1 MNSKH
6 TNWNIRLTNR
16 DRRTL
21 NDDADTKG
29 YTIVGSGEP
38 TFYPSNPLHRPD
50 VIDVILNNIG
60 VTEEELSV
68 LKELDSDHNPILCE
82 IKTNTTIEIKGLKKQ
97 KITSVREG
105 FINTLNETLP
115 YIINIMTTEEAY
127 TTLQLFTTTV
137 QEAYRNNS
145 IIEQDKHNLLCQNL
159 DLDFLF
165 THKREAKRDWQ
176 MYRTSHQRVAYNR
189 LTAQVWDTAGQE
201 RFRSMAP
208 MYYRNA
214 NAALLVFDITQ
225 YDSLT
230 SVKSWV
236 KELKRNVQEP
246 MVLCLVGNKCDLEVE
261 RKVSK
266 DEALQYACSIGATYF
281 ESSALHDQGIEE
293 VFLNVALG
301 LIRLSHETL
310 CSSLR
315 VYDSS
320 SSLSPSNLSSEI
332 SRSRFNLTSDENNV
346 CEEKADAIHAE
357 TEKPS
362 LCC

>member
-1 MNSKH
+1 MEALKSK
-6 TNWNIRLTNR
+6 
-16 DRRTL
+16 
-21 NDDADTKG
+21 
-29 YTIVGSGEP
+29 
-38 TFYPSNPLHRPD
+38 
-50 VIDVILNNIG
+50 
-60 VTEEELSV
+60 
-68 LKELDSDHNPILCE
+68 
-82 IKTNTTIEIKGLKKQ
+82 
-97 KITSVREG
+97 
-105 FINTLNETLP
+105 
-115 YIINIMTTEEAY
+115 
-127 TTLQLFTTTV
+127 
-137 QEAYRNNS
+137 
-145 IIEQDKHNLLCQNL
+145 
-159 DLDFLF
+159 
-165 THKREAKRDWQ
+165 
-176 MYRTSHQRVAYNR
+176 
-189 LTAQVWDTAGQE
+189 VWDTAGQE

-293 VFLNVALG
+293 VFVNVALG
-301 LIRLSHETL
+301 LIRLSHDTL

-320 SSLSPSNLSSEI
+320 SSFSPSNLSSEI

-346 CEEKADAIHAE
+346 YEEKADAIHAE
-357 TEKPS
+357 TERPS

>member
-1 MNSKH
+1 MASLVLTDSSLLTFDSFKKLPDQIMYSSPMASLVLTDSSLLTFDSFKKLPDQIMYPYAEPYDLQKH
-6 TNWNIRLTNR
+6 
-16 DRRTL
+16 
-21 NDDADTKG
+21 
-29 YTIVGSGEP
+29 
-38 TFYPSNPLHRPD
+38 
-50 VIDVILNNIG
+50 
-60 VTEEELSV
+60 
-68 LKELDSDHNPILCE
+68 
-82 IKTNTTIEIKGLKKQ
+82 
-97 KITSVREG
+97 
-105 FINTLNETLP
+105 
-115 YIINIMTTEEAY
+115 
-127 TTLQLFTTTV
+127 
-137 QEAYRNNS
+137 
-145 IIEQDKHNLLCQNL
+145 
-159 DLDFLF
+159 
-165 THKREAKRDWQ
+165 
-176 MYRTSHQRVAYNR
+176 
-189 LTAQVWDTAGQE
+189 VWDTAGQE

>member
-1 MNSKH
+1 M
-6 TNWNIRLTNR
+6 R
-16 DRRTL
+16 
-21 NDDADTKG
+21 
-29 YTIVGSGEP
+29 
-38 TFYPSNPLHRPD
+38 
-50 VIDVILNNIG
+50 
-60 VTEEELSV
+60 
-68 LKELDSDHNPILCE
+68 
-82 IKTNTTIEIKGLKKQ
+82 TIEG
-97 KITSVREG
+97 KIVVLGAQGVGKTSMVVR
-105 FINTLNETLP
+105 
-115 YIINIMTTEEAY
+115 YIGKMFSHHISPTIGASFFTCKINIED
-127 TTLQLFTTTV
+127 
-137 QEAYRNNS
+137 S
-145 IIEQDKHNLLCQNL
+145 
-159 DLDFLF
+159 
-165 THKREAKRDWQ
+165 
-176 MYRTSHQRVAYNR
+176 RVK
-189 LTAQVWDTAGQE
+189 LQVWDTAGQE

-236 KELKRNVQEP
+236 KEP

-261 RKVSK
+261 RQVSK

-315 VYDSS
+315 VYDSI

-332 SRSRFNLTSDENNV
+332 SRSRFNLTSDENNA

>member
-1 MNSKH
+1 
-6 TNWNIRLTNR
+6 
-16 DRRTL
+16 
-21 NDDADTKG
+21 
-29 YTIVGSGEP
+29 
-38 TFYPSNPLHRPD
+38 
-50 VIDVILNNIG
+50 
-60 VTEEELSV
+60 
-68 LKELDSDHNPILCE
+68 
-82 IKTNTTIEIKGLKKQ
+82 
-97 KITSVREG
+97 
-105 FINTLNETLP
+105 
-115 YIINIMTTEEAY
+115 
-127 TTLQLFTTTV
+127 
-137 QEAYRNNS
+137 
-145 IIEQDKHNLLCQNL
+145 
-159 DLDFLF
+159 
-165 THKREAKRDWQ
+165 
-176 MYRTSHQRVAYNR
+176 
-189 LTAQVWDTAGQE
+189 
-201 RFRSMAP
+201 MAP

-236 KELKRNVQEP
+236 KEP

-332 SRSRFNLTSDENNV
+332 SRSRFNLTSDENNAY
-346 CEEKADAIHAE
+346 EEKADAIHAE
-357 TEKPS
+357 TEKPA